1 MKTNYR
7 NGIRIDKKTIID
19 DCYPDNKYHR
29 VAISV
34 EKEARGKIAYNNN
47 SNRWIFLWNVVYLFA
62 DEKLFGRGPATIFPA
77 PFRPRV
83 IPAPAPKDAQD
94 CQELHNAA
102 RQMKHFRGMRSA
114 PHLVHENKGEQSRSL
129 KNRKKSREGESWRE
143 IDRKREIV
151 RAAYEPRSSIKP
163 FERLWIRDEVHA

>member
-1 MKTNYR
+1 MPNNRVLFQSHSTFKSDKKRANLKSITQSIKMKTNYR
-7 NGIRIDKKTIID
+7 NGIRIDKKTTID
-19 DCYPDNKYHR
+19 ECHPDDKYHR
-29 VAISV
+29 FAISV
-34 EKEARGKIAYNNN
+34 EKLARGKIANNN
-47 SNRWIFLWNVVYLFA
+47 NCTRWIFLWNVVYLFA

-114 PHLVHENKGEQSRSL
+114 PTSCMKTRGSRA
-129 KNRKKSREGESWRE
+129 G
-143 IDRKREIV
+143 V
-151 RAAYEPRSSIKP
+151 
-163 FERLWIRDEVHA
+163 